1 MYMEID
7 ANLLGGKFKG
17 REETDILRIFVFS
30 YAVAYILLPVIIMI

>member
-17 REETDILRIFVFS
+17 REETDILRIFMSS
-30 YAVAYILLPVIIMI
+30 YSVSLVLLPVITLI